1 MKKQKLKQ
9 IIRKELHE
17 AGWNSLPDGWDEDSL
32 QSFARSLT
40 GKTKS
45 DSEGFFTACMDEVED
60 KFDEPEKF
68 CASLKTQYIG
78 KGWRGESTNESQNT
92 NMKITESELRSIIR
106 EELGELETYAP
117 PRETLGDQ
125 NVMRHELYDFIQSL
139 ENRGLDRQDLIKTAA
154 ATVREGIPKE
164 YYREIINMLQ
174 KNTKR

>member
-1 MKKQKLKQ
+1 MKKQKLKRL
-9 IIRKELHE
+9 IREE
-17 AGWNSLPDGWDEDSL
+17 AGWDNLPDGWDEDSL

-68 CASLKTQYIG
+68 CASLKDSYLDSTD
-78 KGWRGESTNESQNT
+78 WRGESTNKNAD
-92 NMKITESELRSIIR
+92 MKITESKLRSIIR

-117 PRETLGDQ
+117 PREVLGDQ

-139 ENRGLDRQDLIKTAA
+139 EDRGLDRQELIKTAA

-164 YYREIINMLQ
+164 YYREIINML

>member
-1 MKKQKLKQ
+1 MKKRKLKRV
-9 IIRKELHE
+9 IREE
-17 AGWNSLPDGWDEDSL
+17 AGWDNLPDGWDENSL
-32 QSFARSLT
+32 QSFARNLT

-45 DSEGFFTACMDEVED
+45 DSEGFFTACMDEVEN

-68 CASLKTQYIG
+68 CASLKDEYVG
-78 KGWRGESTNESQNT
+78 KGWRSEKKQSKNIS
-92 NMKITESELRSIIR
+92 MKITESKLRSIIR
-106 EELGELETYAP
+106 EELGELETYMP
-117 PRETLGDQ
+117 PREVLGDQ

-139 ENRGLDRQDLIKTAA
+139 EDRGLDREDLIKTAA

>member
-1 MKKQKLKQ
+1 MKKLKQ
-9 IIRKELHE
+9 IIQEELHE
-17 AGWNSLPDGWDEDSL
+17 AGWDNLPDGWDEDSL

-68 CASLKTQYIG
+68 CASLKDSYLNSTD
-78 KGWRGESTNESQNT
+78 WRGESTNKNVD
-92 NMKITESELRSIIR
+92 MKITESKLRSIIR
-106 EELGELETYAP
+106 EELEELETYMP
-117 PRETLGDQ
+117 PRKVLGDQ

-139 ENRGLDRQDLIKTAA
+139 EDRGLDRQDLIKTAA

-164 YYREIINMLQ
+164 YYREIINML
-174 KNTKR
+174 KNTSK

>member
-1 MKKQKLKQ
+1 MKKLKQ
-9 IIRKELHE
+9 IIREE
-17 AGWNSLPDGWDEDSL
+17 AGWDNLPDGWDEDSL

-68 CASLKTQYIG
+68 CASLKDSYLNSTD
-78 KGWRGESTNESQNT
+78 WRGESTNKNVD
-92 NMKITESELRSIIR
+92 MKITESKLRSIIR

-125 NVMRHELYDFIQSL
+125 NVMRHKLYDFIQSL
-139 ENRGLDRQDLIKTAA
+139 ENRELDREDLIKTAA
-154 ATVREGIPKE
+154 ATVREGIPKK
-164 YYREIINMLQ
+164 YYREIINML
-174 KNTKR
+174 KNTSK